1 MPDAL
6 ADPANREEQ
15 DRCGDRYEDVVE
27 AGQEPELLFVRDRAV
42 ALLLH
47 MRAQRVRVLGA
58 DHACGNGVVKLLL
71 AVHAAFLL
79 FRSRIDR
86 VYYSVNTP
94 RQLTLASRIHM
105 AVTDTRRI
113 A

>member
-1 MPDAL
+1 MLWPIQ
-6 ADPANREEQ
+6 PTANNRIAAAI
-15 DRCGDRYEDVVE
+15 DTKMSLKPVKSRNCSSSGI
-27 AGQEPELLFVRDRAV
+27 AV

-58 DHACGNGVVKLLL
+58 DHACGNGIVKLLL

-79 FRSRIDR
+79 FRIRIDR
-86 VYYSVNTP
+86 VYYSVNTA